1 MSLKSKPLD
10 QVRPLPAVT
19 VLTQEATVRINLNVP
34 ESVRHHW
41 KMAALQ
47 QKLTLTELIIKE
59 MSKYSGEDA
68 TPAPDDAPPVASDPV
83 PQ

>member
-1 MSLKSKPLD
+1 
-10 QVRPLPAVT
+10 
-19 VLTQEATVRINLNVP
+19 
-34 ESVRHHW
+34 
-41 KMAALQ
+41 MAALQ

>member
-19 VLTQEATVRINLNVP
+19 VLAQEEIVRINLNVP
-34 ESVRHHW
+34 ESLRQQW

-47 QKLTLTELIIKE
+47 QKVTLTELI
-59 MSKYSGEDA
+59 MSAMSQYS
-68 TPAPDDAPPVASDPV
+68 SK
-83 PQ
+83 